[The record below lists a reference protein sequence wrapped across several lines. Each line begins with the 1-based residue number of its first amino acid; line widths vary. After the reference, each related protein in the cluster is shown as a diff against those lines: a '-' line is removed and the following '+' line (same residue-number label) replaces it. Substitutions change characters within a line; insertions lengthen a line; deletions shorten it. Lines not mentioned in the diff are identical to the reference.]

1 MKEIRLTEKQIAK
14 FAEYIKENIE
24 DAEIDCDG
32 YFNLD
37 TIGDEGCVC
46 DGIEITFAGNGQY
59 AVEKYECDGECGG
72 VPCTE
77 VCYELQY
84 LKQFNLDEIALF
96 KNGEEDAYSPT
107 QSDFNVICRMVEC

>member
-37 TIGDEGCVC
+37 
-46 DGIEITFAGNGQY
+46 
-59 AVEKYECDGECGG
+59 
-72 VPCTE
+72 
-77 VCYELQY
+77 
-84 LKQFNLDEIALF
+84 EIALF